1 MNPSDTNAVD
11 PREDGSNKATIM
23 DQDTTKPAVN
33 DPKNPKVSPGPDS
46 REEPYSPK

>member
-11 PREDGSNKATIM
+11 PREDGTNKATIM

-33 DPKNPKVSPGPDS
+33 DPKAPKVGPGPDT
-46 REEPYSPK
+46 RDEPYSPK